1 MHRMTPKYALLTAA
15 CLILACLQPGCADQP
30 PQDSSAPDSE
40 FTEAP
45 TPAERATEVF
55 APSPDELDQLVAPI
69 ALYPDKLVGQILAAS
84 TYPTQVVEADR
95 YLQQNSALKGDA
107 LAKVIDTQPW
117 DPSIKALTQFP
128 QILSMMDKNL
138 SWTSA
143 LGQAYTDGSQPVLD
157 AVQVM
162 RHRAQQ
168 AGTLASN
175 QQETVQTQ
183 GPDVVIEPADPSFVY
198 LPVFDPWLAYG
209 EPVGL
214 YPDWYYE
221 PGVFIDGP
229 GIAFGLG
236 VGIGVYGGYG
246 WGWNHWGTDWYGRG
260 VLYNRGPWVSRSPT
274 FMPRGGGRYA
284 GHGPGG
290 SFTPRPGFSPRPG
303 VSSPR
308 PEFSGH
314 PDAAQRFGGSQSGL
328 RSGAFSG
335 FNHGGMA
342 RSFGSRGGASF
353 GGARSGGGRR

>member
-1 MHRMTPKYALLTAA
+1 MPRMTPKNALLASA
-15 CLILACLQPGCADQP
+15 CLILACLQPGCVDQP
-30 PQDSSAPDSE
+30 PQDSSTPDSE
-40 FTEAP
+40 FTEGP
-45 TPAERATEVF
+45 TAAESATEVF
-55 APSPDELDQLVAPI
+55 PPSSDELDQLVAPI

-95 YLQQNSALKGDA
+95 YLQQNAALKGDA
-107 LAKVIDTQPW
+107 LAKSIDPQPW
-117 DPSIKALTQFP
+117 DPSVKALTQFP

-168 AGTLASN
+168 AGNLASN
-175 QQETVQTQ
+175 QQETVQDQ

-214 YPDWYYE
+214 FPDWYYE

-229 GIAFGLG
+229 GIAFGFG
-236 VGIGVYGGYG
+236 VGIGLYGGYG
-246 WGWNHWGTDWYGRG
+246 WGWNNWGTEWRGRG
-260 VLYNRGPWVSRSPT
+260 VLYNRGPWISHSPT
-274 FMPRGGGRYA
+274 FMPHGGQFGGR
-284 GHGPGG
+284 GPG

-303 VSSPR
+303 VTPSRPGFSSNPGAG
-308 PEFSGH
+308 S
-314 PDAAQRFGGSQSGL
+314 RFGGFQSGT

-335 FNHGGMA
+335 FNHGGMTH
-342 RSFGSRGGASF
+342 SFSSRGGASF
-353 GGARSGGGRR
+353 GGAHGGGRR